1 MSEQSAR
8 LYQRRPN
15 YMTNLYSMWRL
26 PHRRTEARFPEASK
40 IKCSVNG
47 NVHCSQTKTMHRNYQ
62 RKKKNHRCWQWPWTF
77 YVHSYLPVLEKD
89 NLNSS
94 SHLSTSRCTGHILP
108 FTPDQASESLTST
121 QHLATLSYYYLEYQF
136 LSPGAGAH
144 TCNSTLRSW
153 NKWTVTS
160 SKAV

>member
-1 MSEQSAR
+1 MTKIKQNKMSEQSAR

-62 RKKKNHRCWQWPWTF
+62 RKKKKTID
-77 YVHSYLPVLEKD
+77 VD
-89 NLNSS
+89 NDLG
-94 SHLSTSRCTGHILP
+94 LSMCIL
-108 FTPDQASESLTST
+108 T
-121 QHLATLSYYYLEYQF
+121 YQY
-136 LSPGAGAH
+136 
-144 TCNSTLRSW
+144 
-153 NKWTVTS
+153 
-160 SKAV
+160 